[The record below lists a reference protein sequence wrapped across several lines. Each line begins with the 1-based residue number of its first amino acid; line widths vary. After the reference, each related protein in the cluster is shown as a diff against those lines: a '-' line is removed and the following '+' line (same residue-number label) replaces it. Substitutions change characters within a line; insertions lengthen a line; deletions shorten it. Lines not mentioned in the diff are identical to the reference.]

1 MDFFKWPP
9 SPDKRL
15 EKFILL
21 NPFWLQSWTKY
32 HYVSSHDN
40 HIELKSV
47 QNNIFPNC
55 FCHYHKYPLSTDDN
69 CQMSKQLINIKIDK
83 DQQTGKQPFL
93 IGPISHNLSLS
104 ATLLGQMKSK
114 QGSQPRQIN
123 HPQINKLQGR
133 GLANDL

>member
-1 MDFFKWPP
+1 MDFFKWPS

-40 HIELKSV
+40 HIELKSF
-47 QNNIFPNC
+47 QNNIFPNS
-55 FCHYHKYPLSTDDN
+55 FCHYYTYPLSTDDN
-69 CQMSKQLINIKIDK
+69 CQMSKQLINIKIYK

-93 IGPISHNLSLS
+93 IGPINHNLSLG
-104 ATLLGQMKSK
+104 ATFLGQMRSK
-114 QGSQPRQIN
+114 QGWCLRHID
-123 HPQINKLQGR
+123 HPQINKLQAR
-133 GLANDL
+133 SLVNDL